1 MKKRILSALLALV
14 MVLALLPATAF
25 AVEYGTPSPKT
36 PQAAGQYNAGTAENP
51 NMKDFY
57 NVSGNN
63 NITQTVSLCTGSAEA
78 TDGRVY
84 GHWYWLDN
92 KSDKNTYTYYE
103 VTSGIVTG
111 TGTSGQWYASIDDY
125 KRVANNGKIT
135 VKGAFTVLGD
145 DAINLTGFADTSLSI
160 NFVNNVSELTI
171 PATLTNLTISA
182 KYQGTDASGVF
193 GQGHVGAINIDRSTY
208 VQGGTNTGLTVNA
221 NNINITSIN
230 LSGRQNTLNLTDCT
244 VGDIDMDGQTQA
256 SSSPTLSYNAQTVS
270 ATRSKIDSIDITNGN
285 GGGVTLQ
292 DSSVGT
298 GTGAINFTS
307 DSGNIRVNG
316 QSSAGT
322 ITVTPRT
329 KTGSYATV
337 QITGGSVAGVT
348 QGMVAGNDKAISIT
362 VSGTNTKFG
371 AIDAEVNGT
380 VNITDADGTSVT
392 VDKGT
397 LTIGGSGVNITGAVT
412 LATDGATRLT
422 MSASNSTFGSIVG
435 NNNLAIQSWNGKRQ
449 LDGGNNYGTLT
460 LGSYD
465 EGKVTGGTFANT
477 MSSALGNK
485 ANLLWFDTK
494 NLQFFTTDTQCNLYT
509 KTELVR
515 AISDLTTDKAAVDG
529 AITVLGQGGAGKQNF
544 VLKNAATTWAKI
556 GYTATTPL
564 ILPETVNSYHITT
577 WLAPSNHNVSIP
589 AGVET
594 NVPYITGSD
603 LTLNASG
610 TSTAVGKITKATTA
624 SSNTP
629 GGIVQNQNVT
639 VTLSGNTIHLSGAV
653 TPEAGGIAT
662 VYVNLETDV
671 VGTDGSAIVLQNVII
686 DYNVDS
692 KKVSFNT
699 IQPESVGEAGVQV
712 LDGQL
717 VLNYGTGERY
727 SVTANLSVSATRLG
741 IATEDDIG
749 AGKNIVV
756 TFGGKLS
763 SATPGQKEA
772 WTALFTGTNAKFTYG
787 NNPAMQ
793 QAINAAQATI
803 TNNNS
808 VSSWITN
815 AQNTIWRQ
823 GFKSPN
829 ATLNTNYGYVADMAP
844 NTGNFNSNTVSGGA
858 IAAAFDKAY
867 IVPYL
872 VVNVTD
878 LDETGGTLTATLS
891 PYYRVDVSDDADYDP
906 DMAYTVQ
913 QGRALNLTGYVVGTD
928 RNQINVTFPLN
939 SDFVGRYMHQDGKY
953 VYQDWSKTKT
963 WTITHAAANGTL
975 GTIVINNN
983 PGLVSIKGDAANA
996 IENRV
1001 PTLGNL
1007 ACSYDTV
1014 QAAID
1019 DTVRGTYVQN
1029 TGSADITSDQT
1040 FDTVMIDGQYTGS
1053 CAVTMSGIAR
1063 KVRLVAMG
1071 NQDVTAT
1078 GANVAVERV
1087 STQVPGGYNYMLE
1100 LKQDNVAAGTVAIAV
1115 NGTAAGTATVSATSA
1130 KAGQTITVTVLPN
1143 AGQSAKGVIVKTN
1156 TGSTINATATGVVNQ
1171 YSFTVPT
1178 GVTSITVTPN
1188 FGVAG
1193 QATVSVNNNTNGTA
1207 TVAGNASTVAQGS
1220 TVTVYTSPRAGYRAT
1235 SVSVRFSN
1243 GSTVN
1248 ATSAGTNTWTFTV
1261 PANATTVT
1269 VTPNFSVDT
1278 GLPFLDVAPT
1288 EYYLPYVRFVYNN
1301 GMMKGDGNDYTFN
1314 GNGNIT
1320 RAQIVLIL
1328 YRLSGSP
1335 TVSTITSFTDVPTN
1349 EWYSSAVAWAAS
1361 NKIVEGRST
1370 TKFDPGTAITRQELA
1385 AILYRYNNFRGLSG
1399 ANLSNLSQ
1407 FTDRGYV
1414 SNYALTPMQW
1424 AVGNGIITG
1433 TTTNTLSPNGTATR
1447 YQAATMLTRYCQ
1459 TFLKMV

>member
-25 AVEYGTPSPKT
+25 AADWTTDNTPTSPQDATYPKSATDSTAMDYYVKDANGRVTKTVTVTRCTAGNPTIGLVYGTWYWQDNQGGNAQTPKYVAVNT
-36 PQAAGQYNAGTAENP
+36 GIVAGT
-51 NMKDFY
+51 
-57 NVSGNN
+57 SG
-63 NITQTVSLCTGSAEA
+63 
-78 TDGRVY
+78 
-84 GHWYWLDN
+84 
-92 KSDKNTYTYYE
+92 
-103 VTSGIVTG
+103 
-111 TGTSGQWYASIDDY
+111 SGQWYASVADY
-125 KRVANNGKIT
+125 TNTVASTGNQT
-135 VKGAFTVLGD
+135 VRGAFTALGT
-145 DAINLTGFADTSLSI
+145 DAINLATYKDSSLTLAIANDTSS
-160 NFVNNVSELTI
+160 LTI
-171 PATLTNLTISA
+171 PGTLTSLNVTGKFQNTPL
-182 KYQGTDASGVF
+182 GVMN
-193 GQGHVGAINIDRSTY
+193 QGHVDAITVDRSSQVT
-208 VQGGTNTGLTVNA
+208 GGTNTGLQVTAENVD
-221 NNINITSIN
+221 ITSIN
-230 LSGRQNTLNLTDCT
+230 LSGRANTLRLTDCT
-244 VGDIDMDGQTQA
+244 VGDIDMDGVTITTVGG
-256 SSSPTLSYNAQTVS
+256 STPNSWGAQTIT
-270 ATRSKIDSIDITNGN
+270 ATRSKINSIDITNSN

-292 DSSVGT
+292 DSSVG
-298 GTGAINFTS
+298 AINFTS
-307 DSGNIRVNG
+307 DGGNIQVNG

-329 KTGSYATV
+329 KTGSYANV
-337 QITGGSVAGVT
+337 RITGGSVAGVT
-348 QGMVAGNDKAISIT
+348 QGALADNDKAISIT

-371 AIDAEVNGT
+371 DIDAEVNGT

-397 LTIGGSGVNITGAVT
+397 LTIGGSGVNITGDVT

-435 NNNLAIQSWNGKRQ
+435 NNKLTIQSWNGKRQ

-477 MSSALGNK
+477 MSTALGNK

-515 AISDLTTDKAAVDG
+515 AISDLTTAKAAVDG

-544 VLKNAATTWAKI
+544 VLMNAATTWAKI

-594 NVPYITGSD
+594 NVPFTGAD
-603 LTLNASG
+603 LLLNASG

-624 SSNTP
+624 SANTP

-639 VTLSGNTIHLSGAV
+639 VTLTGNTIHLSGAV

-671 VGTDGSAIVLQNVII
+671 VDTDGNAIVLNGVII

-692 KKVSFNT
+692 RKVSFNT
-699 IQPESVGEAGVQV
+699 IQPESVGDAGVQV

-741 IATEDDIG
+741 IATEAAIG

-772 WTALFTGTNAKFTYG
+772 WTALFTGAGASFTYG

-823 GFKSPN
+823 GFKSPDI
-829 ATLNTNYGYVADMAP
+829 TVNTNYGYVDNMAP
-844 NTGNFNSNTVSGGA
+844 HTGNFNSASTDGGI

-878 LDETGGTLTATLS
+878 LDESGGTLTATLS
-891 PYYRVDVSDDADYDP
+891 PYYRVDVSDDAGYDA

-913 QGRALNLTGYVVGTD
+913 QGRALNLTGNAVGND
-928 RNQINVTFPLN
+928 LIEMVFPLN
-939 SDFVGRYMHQDGKY
+939 SNFVGKTMHQDGKY
-953 VYQDWSKTKT
+953 AYLDWQNLKT
-963 WTITHAAANGTL
+963 WRVTHVGANGTL
-975 GTIVINNN
+975 GTVVIDGN
-983 PGLVSIKGDAANA
+983 PGLVSISSTAANA
-996 IENRV
+996 IEHRV
-1001 PTLGNL
+1001 PDLAALG
-1007 ACSYDTV
+1007 CTYDTL

-1019 DTVRGTYVQN
+1019 DTVRGVYVQN
-1029 TGSADITSDQT
+1029 TGSADIVTDQT
-1040 FDTVMIDGQYTGS
+1040 FDTIMIDGKYTGS

-1071 NQDVTAT
+1071 DQQDVTAT

-1115 NGTAAGTATVSATSA
+1115 NGTAAGSATVSATSA

-1193 QATVSVNNNTNGTA
+1193 QATVSVNSNTNGSA

-1220 TVTVYTSPRAGYRAT
+1220 TVTVYTVPKAGYRAT
-1235 SVSVRFSN
+1235 GVSVRFSN

-1248 ATSAGTNTWTFTV
+1248 ATNTGTNTWTFTV

-1269 VTPNFSVDT
+1269 VTPSFSVDT
-1278 GLPFLDVAPT
+1278 GLPFLDVAST
-1288 EYYLPYVRFVYNN
+1288 EYYLPYVKFVYNN

-1320 RAQIVLIL
+1320 RAQIVVIL

-1335 TVSTITSFTDVPTN
+1335 TVSTYTSFTDVPTN
-1349 EWYSSAVAWAAS
+1349 DWYSSAVAWAAA
-1361 NKIVEGRST
+1361 NKIVEGRSAT
-1370 TKFDPGTAITRQELA
+1370 RFDPGAAITRQELA
-1385 AILYRYNNFRGLSG
+1385 AILYRYNNFRGLNSG
-1399 ANLSNLSQ
+1399 NLSNLTQ

-1414 SNYALTPMQW
+1414 DGYAQTPMQW

-1433 TTTNTLSPNGTATR
+1433 TSTNTLSPNGTASR

-1459 TFLKMV
+1459 TFLKMA